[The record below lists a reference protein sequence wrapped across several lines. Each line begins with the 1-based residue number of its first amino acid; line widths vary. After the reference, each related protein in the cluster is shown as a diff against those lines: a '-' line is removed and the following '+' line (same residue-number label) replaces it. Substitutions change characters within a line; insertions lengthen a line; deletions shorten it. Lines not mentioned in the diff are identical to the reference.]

1 MNIDWVYSILLFI
14 RLKISFTF
22 MISNFILA
30 WHISRH
36 KSNRL
41 SQLCALTALRI
52 RHEWTKTKGTPERN
66 YTQPVVQSNDE
77 YLGGITHVIATNCRS
92 VHFWTR
98 RPSQPTSFF
107 SSSSSKRLGQKEKKE
122 WRGNGKVRTHRERFA
137 FVTRFAVWALI
148 ATLSRLPR
156 ILWHAK
162 WQHQMGQNEMAGKVV
177 GGWAWGWAGHR

>member
-1 MNIDWVYSILLFI
+1 
-14 RLKISFTF
+14 

-98 RPSQPTSFF
+98 RPSQPTNFS
-107 SSSSSKRLGQKEKKE
+107 SSSSSKRLGQKKKKKRMAWKWKSTDTPREICIRNSICGVSSHRHSQSVAQDPVACKMTASDGAE
-122 WRGNGKVRTHRERFA
+122 WDG
-137 FVTRFAVWALI
+137 
-148 ATLSRLPR
+148 
-156 ILWHAK
+156 
-162 WQHQMGQNEMAGKVV
+162 GQ
-177 GGWAWGWAGHR
+177 GGWRMSMRLGRT